1 MIEFDRVTT
10 RGGDHGE
17 SSLFNGER
25 RGKDDLLFHALGDVD
40 EASVCIGVARSH
52 TVAGRA
58 QEELFQAQQILFKVG
73 AEIATPEGD
82 PLHRQI
88 KRVEQA
94 DIESLE
100 RMQKLWM
107 AETDIGSRFVTPGD
121 TPLGSFIDHARA
133 VVRRAERTVVACIR
147 DRGMTGLVPSQ
158 NYLNRLSDYLFVLAR
173 AADQGRIATVSA

>member
-25 RGKDDLLFHALGDVD
+25 RRKDDLLFQALGDVD
-40 EASVCIGVARSH
+40 EASVCVGVARAH
-52 TVAGRA
+52 AAQGRA
-58 QEELFQAQQILFKVG
+58 HQELFQTQQILFKVG
-73 AEIATPEGD
+73 AEIATPSGD
-82 PLHRQI
+82 QLYRQI
-88 KRVEQA
+88 KHVEQA

-100 RMQKLWM
+100 RMQKMWM
-107 AETDIGSRFVTPGD
+107 AETDIASGFVTPGD
-121 TPLGSFIDHARA
+121 SRLGAFIDQART

-147 DRGMTGLVPSQ
+147 DRGMTNLVVAQ

-173 AADQGRIATVSA
+173 AADQGRIETVTF